1 MHNGKISWIYLHDS
15 YLAIEHP
22 LYAERWQTSF
32 INWIVT
38 NDISFEAAT
47 DPTLHE
53 IISHSGLSVKDLL
66 PSRPTI
72 RKWLMTTYIERLN
85 DVWSA
90 PNKLSLLGV
99 VGHWLDKERN
109 LKTALLGLRP
119 LDGHAGT
126 DIADVLRGIMATFGL
141 ATAKEL
147 DSATAPQIRLRC
159 LGHIINLVVK
169 AILFGTTS
177 NTFQKDLQG
186 ASDDDT
192 FALWRKQG
200 AIGYLHNLVTYITR
214 SDRRLRE
221 FEASQKVEIGD
232 LKRTLHLK
240 RDTGIRWNSTYT
252 MIKRALQLQKPL
264 QRYCHPQDWEEL
276 CHFEELL
283 QYFEKATKREVIPT
297 MDYLFAKLK
306 KHAKEVEETPKIF
319 TDYYI
324 ICLNHGFAKLSE
336 YYTKI
341 DESPFYAAAVALH
354 PCKRFTYFD
363 EIWRAIAERE
373 SSPKQ
378 DTLFVQDEDDE
389 DDEDWTHAFGEHVTD
404 TERRTS
410 TLQRRQESE
419 LNRFMD
425 DELDIYYTEWRE
437 RGESLYPTLA
447 TMAYDLFAMLGMS
460 NDRYC
465 LKSDIIEADQCL
477 KSWLKNGIV
486 DGHAAFNNIA
496 AFSED

>member
-1 MHNGKISWIYLHDS
+1 MDS
-15 YLAIEHP
+15 YLATEHP
-22 LYAERWQTSF
+22 LYTERWQTSF

-53 IISHSGLSVKDLL
+53 IILHSGPSVKDLL

-72 RKWLMTTYIERLN
+72 L
-85 DVWSA
+85 
-90 PNKLSLLGV
+90 
-99 VGHWLDKERN
+99 GHWLDKERN
-109 LKTALLGLRP
+109 LKTALLVLRP
-119 LDGHAGT
+119 LDGYAGT
-126 DIADVLRGIMATFGL
+126 DIADVLRGIIATFGL
-141 ATAKEL
+141 AIAKVSAYQMDNATNNDTALKEL

-186 ASDDDT
+186 ESDDDT
-192 FALWRKQG
+192 FALWR
-200 AIGYLHNLVTYITR
+200 N
-214 SDRRLRE
+214 DRRLRE

-264 QRYCHPQDWEEL
+264 QRYYRDWRPMPNEVYDLKKDFLDPQDWEEL

-283 QYFEKATKREVIPT
+283 QYFEKATQREVIPT

-306 KHAKEVEETPKIF
+306 KHTKEVEETPEIF

-324 ICLNHGFAKLSE
+324 ICLNYGFAKLSE

-341 DESPFYAAAVALH
+341 DESPFYATAVALH

-373 SSPKQ
+373 SSPEQ

-425 DELDIYYTEWRE
+425 DELDIYYTKRE

-447 TMAYDLFAMLGMS
+447 TMAYDLFVMPGMS
-460 NDRYC
+460 SECERAFSAAKRLITDDRYC

-486 DGHAAFNNIA
+486 DGHTAFNNIA